1 MGYIE
6 IDDEA
11 YQDLLMAIMGRYSYD
26 FSGYSRASMNRR
38 ISRFMINKNLETVS
52 ELKFRILADTGYFES
67 FLEEVT
73 VNVTEMF
80 RDPSFYLSLRKNVV
94 PYLKTYPYV
103 RVWDA
108 GCSTGE
114 ETYSLAMLLKE
125 ESVLTKSRIYATDI
139 NGKVL
144 QTAKEGIYPISCMK
158 EYSRNYLEAGGLFSL
173 SDYYH
178 ARYNRAIMDSE
189 LSKNFLFSIHNLVHD
204 GSFNEFNLILCRNVL
219 IYFQKELQEKV
230 LELFMDSLP
239 VFGFLALGN
248 KESLRFSKIEK
259 YFQVIDQ
266 KEKIYR
272 RIN

>member
-1 MGYIE
+1 MGFIE
-6 IDDEA
+6 IGDEE
-11 YQDLLMAIMGRYSYD
+11 YQDLLTGILQHYSYD
-26 FSGYSRASMNRR
+26 FAGYSKASMKRR
-38 ISRFMINKNLETVS
+38 ISRFLINKNLETLR
-52 ELKFRILADTGYFES
+52 ELKFKILADTEYFEF

-103 RVWDA
+103 RIWDA

-125 ESVLTKSRIYATDI
+125 EAILTKSRIYATDI

-144 QTAKEGIYPISCMK
+144 QTAKEGIYPISCMQ
-158 EYSRNYLEAGGLFSL
+158 EYSRNYLRAGGLYSL

-178 ARYNRAIMDSE
+178 AKYNRAIMDAE

-204 GSFNEFNLILCRNVL
+204 GSFNEFNLIVCRNVL

-259 YFQVIDQ
+259 YFQVIDH